1 MTSVLHLAVYMS
13 NEMET
18 PDISKLDEACNATT
32 KLCDTFV
39 DLVQDVDKKDVNE
52 LVEMS
57 KQLKSSPRLACWPT
71 TSWMPGACRPDRVR
85 RLIRKHS
92 AVCGL
97 SARCTELFTVSLRYT
112 LRPPLDRTPAPPAGR
127 GDAAACP
134 QRFRVL
140 SPAGRGGSWP
150 SG

>member
-57 KQLKSSPRLACWPT
+57 KQLIAKACVLADYELDARGLPTGPSPP
-71 TSWMPGACRPDRVR
+71 
-85 RLIRKHS
+85 S
-92 AVCGL
+92 A
-97 SARCTELFTVSLRYT
+97 
-112 LRPPLDRTPAPPAGR
+112 P
-127 GDAAACP
+127 
-134 QRFRVL
+134 
-140 SPAGRGGSWP
+140 
-150 SG
+150 